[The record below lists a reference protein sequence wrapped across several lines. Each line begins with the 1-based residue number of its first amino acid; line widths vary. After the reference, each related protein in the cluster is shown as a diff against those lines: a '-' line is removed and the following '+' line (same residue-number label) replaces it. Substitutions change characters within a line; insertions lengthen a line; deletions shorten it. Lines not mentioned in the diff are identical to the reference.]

1 MNRERAKELLPVIE
15 AYANGATVE
24 IYAEAVGDWEEIADP
39 SWVTNSA
46 YRIKPE
52 PHDIKWAAE
61 QITKGYGVRRRSW
74 PRPGLCWA
82 KGGNNSLCFLEY
94 GMQASFMQSDVF
106 DLLADDWEL
115 YEPKGK

>member
-1 MNRERAKELLPVIE
+1 MNRERAKELLPIIE

-24 IYAEAVGDWEEIADP
+24 IYAEAVGEWEEIADP

-52 PHDIKWAAE
+52 PHDIKWASE
-61 QITKGYGVRRRSW
+61 RSREGVRTRRNRW
-74 PRPGLCWA
+74 RAGIYWDGYTLKEAGDPNYT
-82 KGGNNSLCFLEY
+82 GGRISHN
-94 GMQASFMQSDVF
+94 DV
-106 DLLADDWEL
+106 LADDWEL